1 VTPRSPLW
9 AARVGLVLAVGVVLA
24 GCAGSGASAPSGPGG
39 PGITVAAAS
48 DLRFAFEE
56 LAGDFTET
64 TGIPVTFSFGSSGL
78 LREQVIN
85 GAPFDVFASA
95 NVAFVD
101 DVIAAGRGD
110 PETKADY
117 AEGRIVL
124 WAGGGAPPR
133 GVADLADHRY
143 RRIAIANP
151 QHAPYG
157 LAAVEALESTG
168 VLEAVEARL
177 VYGENIS
184 DTMRI
189 VSSGNADVGIIALSL
204 AIVDGSD
211 HVLVPEE
218 LHRPLRQALVVTAAE
233 DRRGTAEAFVDHL
246 ASDAG
251 RALMARYGFVPSGE
265 VPLSDG

>member
-1 VTPRSPLW
+1 MCVAL
-9 AARVGLVLAVGVVLA
+9 LVVLA
-24 GCAGSGASAPSGPGG
+24 GCAGRGASGSGGA
-39 PGITVAAAS
+39 GITVAAAS

-56 LAGDFTET
+56 VADGFTDA

-101 DVIAAGRGD
+101 DVITAGRGA

-133 GVADLADHRY
+133 AVAELRDSRY

-157 LAAVEALESTG
+157 LAAVEALESAG
-168 VLEAVEARL
+168 VLEAVEPRL
-177 VYGENIS
+177 VYGENVS

-189 VSSGNADVGIIALSL
+189 VSSGNADVGIVALSL

-211 HVLVPEE
+211 HVLVPED
-218 LHRPLRQALVVTAAE
+218 LHRPLRQALVVTAPQ
-233 DRRGTAEAFVDHL
+233 DRRDAAEAFVDHL
-246 ASDAG
+246 GSDAG
-251 RALMARYGFVPSGE
+251 RALMARYGFVPPGE
-265 VPLSDG
+265 VPSGDG

>member
-1 VTPRSPLW
+1 MSGRPSTR
-9 AARVGLVLAVGVVLA
+9 ARAGALLLAVVVALT
-24 GCAGSGASAPSGPGG
+24 GCGGSGASSPSG

-56 LAGDFTET
+56 VAATFTDA

-85 GAPFDVFASA
+85 GAPFDVYASA

-110 PETKADY
+110 PATKADY
-117 AEGRIVL
+117 AYGRIVL
-124 WAGGGAPPR
+124 WAGGEEPPR
-133 GVADLADHRY
+133 DLAELAAPRY
-143 RRIAIANP
+143 RRVAVANP

-157 LAAVEALESTG
+157 LAAMQALGSAG
-168 VLEAVEARL
+168 VLDAVEPRL
-177 VYGENIS
+177 VFGENIS

-204 AIVDGSD
+204 VIVDGSD
-211 HVLVPEE
+211 HVLVPED
-218 LHRPLRQALVVTAAE
+218 LHDPLRQALVVTASDAE
-233 DRRGTAEAFVDHL
+233 RREAAEEFVAHV

-251 RALMARYGFVPSGE
+251 RDLMARYGFVLPGGD
-265 VPLSDG
+265 PLGDG